1 MFALQPCCSSVK
13 VMLQQILCN
22 ADPRSGFCP
31 LLYMWCACLL
41 LLQDCAGIVEK
52 RELAD
57 KVKLAAA
64 QGPQGQDAA
73 VPAGYAY
80 DPSSGAHAY
89 IPAHHFANHE
99 QCLAYSC
106 STRVGISCVLTEFGH
121 QLRQALLGM

>member
-1 MFALQPCCSSVK
+1 M
-13 VMLQQILCN
+13 LCN
-22 ADPRSGFCP
+22 ADPRPGFWP
-31 LLYMWCACLL
+31 LLYSMRCSCLL

-57 KVKLAAA
+57 KVKEAAA
-64 QGPQGQDAA
+64 QGPQGQGAA

-89 IPAHHFANHE
+89 IPAHHFATHE

-106 STRVGISCVLTEFGH
+106 SIRMVISCVK
-121 QLRQALLGM
+121 